1 MNELKASNRHP
12 EQQMKKTRRSKRMM
26 MMVVRRRRK
35 KKKGI
40 RLLDYSFHKFSEH
53 LLSEAI
59 RAVDHKYPQID
70 SAPCWTSV
78 GYCSQVK

>member
-1 MNELKASNRHP
+1 MT
-12 EQQMKKTRRSKRMM
+12 MIVVVMM
-26 MMVVRRRRK
+26 MRRRRRRRTRK
-35 KKKGI
+35 KKKVSD
-40 RLLDYSFHKFSEH
+40 RLITHSTSSAST

-70 SAPCWTSV
+70 SAPRWTSV